1 MTIPSAERPGI
12 LTRVS
17 DVIAAVEARYPPE
30 LAENWD
36 RIGLVCGEPDAP
48 VRRVLLA
55 VDVDHAVVEQ
65 AAHVEATL
73 IVAHHPLLLRGI
85 HTVAAT
91 TPKGRLLHDLIRSGT
106 ALYVAHTNADVA
118 NPGVS
123 DALAAR
129 VGLPAEGLKPLRAT
143 GLLFDSFST
152 SVPAAEAERVLD
164 AISAAGAGETDGR
177 YRRSAWL
184 TEVTGTFV
192 PGDTAE
198 PTIGVRGQV
207 QRVPELRLDT
217 IMPRRRR
224 DAVIQAL
231 RDAHPYEE
239 PAFHV
244 IEAVPRTGGVGIGRI
259 GELSTPVTL
268 RQFAASVAEALPH
281 APAGIRAGGDPDRMI
296 RRVAVSGGAGQ
307 DLLADAAAAKVD
319 VFVTADLRH
328 HVAAD
333 FLAHP
338 GNPALIDAGH
348 WATERP
354 WLDQAAEF
362 LRQDLAASTNDI
374 DIVVSDLITDPW
386 TVRA

>member
-1 MTIPSAERPGI
+1 M
-12 LTRVS
+12 
-17 DVIAAVEARYPPE
+17 AALEARFPPE
-30 LAENWD
+30 LAESWD
-36 RIGLVCGEPDAP
+36 RIGLVSGEPNAP

-55 VDVDHAVVEQ
+55 VDVDQAVVEQ
-65 AAHVEATL
+65 ASRVEATM

-85 HTVAAT
+85 HTVATT
-91 TPKGRLLHDLIRSGT
+91 TPKGRMLHDLIRSGT
-106 ALYVAHTNADVA
+106 ALYVAHTNADIA

-129 VGLPAEGLKPLRAT
+129 IGLPTESLTPLRT
-143 GLLFDSFST
+143 TWLPFDKFST
-152 SVPAAEAERVLD
+152 TVPASGAERVLD

-177 YRRSAWL
+177 YRRSAWWA
-184 TEVTGTFV
+184 EGTGTFI

-198 PTIGVRGQV
+198 PALGARGHV

-217 IMPRRRR
+217 IMPRNRRG
-224 DAVIQAL
+224 AVIRAL

-239 PAFHV
+239 PAFEV
-244 IEAVPRTGGVGIGRI
+244 IELAPRAGGEGIGRI
-259 GELSTPVTL
+259 GELPAPVTL
-268 RQFAASVAEALPH
+268 RQFAAGVAESLPW
-281 APAGIRAGGDPDRMI
+281 APAGIRAGGDPDRI
-296 RRVAVSGGAGQ
+296 IQRVAVSGGAGQ
-307 DLLADAAAAKVD
+307 DLLTDAAAAKVD

-333 FLAHP
+333 FLANP
-338 GNPALIDAGH
+338 DNPALIDAGH

-362 LRQDLAASTNDI
+362 LRQDLAESSDI
-374 DIVVSDLITDPW
+374 DIVVSDLTTDPW